1 MDLDEFLS
9 VHEEKSSEGVR
20 GLPGGRHTSY
30 LLSDLLQTV
39 HKNLGIPRGR
49 KPSAFKIAGDSPK
62 GNSTNGFGKEKDDR
76 TSLDVTEE
84 CKPEA
89 EGDKGEH
96 NENEFEETN
105 EEAGRKSKSKRR
117 KPHTYRYNP
126 KPVQKKSCRNFV
138 PDSLK
143 DIDYWEK
150 RKRNNLAAKRSREDR
165 RRKELEVLNKMANL
179 EQQNADLMAQVK
191 SLEEKNKILLKKLR
205 EQQKLSYEVNLNNI

>member
-9 VHEEKSSEGVR
+9 VHEEKSSEGVK
-20 GLPGGRHTSY
+20 GLSGGRHTSD

-39 HKNLGIPRGR
+39 HKNLGIPRGSQ
-49 KPSAFKIAGDSPK
+49 PSAFKIHRDSPK
-62 GNSTNGFGKEKDDR
+62 GNSNNGSGKKKDGR
-76 TSLDVTEE
+76 TPVDVTEE
-84 CKPEA
+84 CKPEV
-89 EGDKGEH
+89 ESDKEER
-96 NENEFEETN
+96 NEYEFEETKK
-105 EEAGRKSKSKRR
+105 EIGRKRKSKRK

-179 EQQNADLMAQVK
+179 EQQNADLKAQVK
-191 SLEEKNKILLKKLR
+191 SLKEDNKKLLKKLK
-205 EQQKLSYEVNLNNI
+205 EAAKTES